1 MRITKKRAAAIGA
14 GLGLC
19 LLAGGTSYAFWTT
32 SGGGSD
38 TAGTGTVVP
47 VTIVASGTAVS
58 GLYPGGPAANISGK
72 FTNTNPGK
80 VYVNQVTV
88 SIASITP
95 SQANLGFPACTAA
108 DFALTQPNATAAE
121 VASGTNVGA
130 WGGTLPAS
138 IAMVDSATNQE
149 NCKNVTVALAFTSN

>member
-1 MRITKKRAAAIGA
+1 MRITKKRATAIGA

-19 LLAGGTSYAFWTT
+19 LLAGGVSYGFWTT
-32 SGGGSD
+32 SGAGGDS
-38 TAGTGTVVP
+38 AATGTVSP
-47 VTIVASGTAVS
+47 VTIVATSSAIS

-72 FTNTNPGK
+72 FTNPNPGK

-95 SQANLGFPACTAA
+95 SQANTGLPACTTA
-108 DFALTQPNATAAE
+108 DFTLTQPNATAAE
-121 VASGTNVGA
+121 ISSGTNVGA
-130 WGGTLPAS
+130 WGGTTPAT